1 MAEEVKGFANLMRYC
16 NTLEDYNQKKA
27 DGKVTDDVLVI
38 VLEDK
43 VIKFKGYEFDLS
55 GKGSGEGGSITID
68 DVLSATSTNPV
79 TSKAI
84 KEYVDLHPQYEKVD
98 EIEAPE
104 IEGIEGLT
112 NFLTEIT
119 YNDLVNLRDNNS
131 LIPGMKYRIIDYET
145 TTSTPKTQS
154 AGHVFDII
162 VTALSSSVLDENARA
177 IQSVRDVDGYFNNSN
192 LSAWRLLYSLDNDTS
207 RFRWAVKVGSE
218 ITIDISGGYGMTV
231 TGYLNGSLTL
241 ENVTYYKWDASFEG
255 MTLNILTDTETPS
268 EGETVKVLIGEEVME
283 GFPVVSVIKSEL
295 NGFGVIYNMVD
306 EYNNSLPYD
315 FKNIMFSRKL
325 TNYIY
330 DEENGIDTFVYT
342 FNNMDTDVSLLDLNN
357 AEEGVH
363 DNFMPM
369 SHSLPNNVFVNNPEY
384 VIKYYNNIFGVH
396 SINNTFED
404 QTFNNHLG
412 DNFLENRASSYFN
425 CNYFV
430 DNTWSNT
437 FGESCYGNTCYEGF
451 HENIIG
457 NDFVGNITH
466 SLFANN
472 IIGNNCKY
480 CEFKYDSSNI
490 TLVGTSNCFFNNCI
504 FADVEYTTIT
514 RSDLDPEATGGS
526 IVENVLFWKIKGTSS
541 NKIEF
546 DCAGQGSSNNSIITK
561 LNTNRPMKYK
571 IENILSL
578 VSGTEL

>member
-55 GKGSGEGGSITID
+55 GRGSGEGGSITID

-207 RFRWAVKVGSE
+207 RFKWAVKVGSE

-283 GFPVVSVIKSEL
+283 GLPVVSVIKSEL

-357 AEEGVH
+357 AEDGVH

-430 DNTWSNT
+430 NGTWSNT

-457 NDFVGNITH
+457 NNFVGNITH
-466 SLFANN
+466 RLFANN

-504 FADVEYTTIT
+504 FADVKYTTIT

>member
-192 LSAWRLLYSLDNDTS
+192 LSAWRLLYSLDNDIS

-241 ENVTYYKWDASFEG
+241 ENVTYYKWDATFEG

-268 EGETVKVLIGEEVME
+268 EGETVKVLLGEEVTE

-306 EYNNSLPYD
+306 EFNNSLPYD

-330 DEENGIDTFVYT
+330 DEENGVDTFVYT
-342 FNNMDTDVSLLDLNN
+342 FNDLSSDASIMNYGNSLDV
-357 AEEGVH
+357 GVYN
-363 DNFMPM
+363 NFMPL
-369 SHSLPNNVFVNNPEY
+369 SFILPNNVFINDPECA
-384 VIKYYNNIFGVH
+384 VQYYNNIFGVF
-396 SINNTFED
+396 SIDNTFGYG
-404 QTFNNHLG
+404 TYNNNLGGSFFNNIAKYHFTNNHFTG
-412 DNFLENRASSYFN
+412 GARDNR
-425 CNYFV
+425 
-430 DNTWSNT
+430 
-437 FGESCYGNTCYEGF
+437 FGESCYNNTFYGSTY
-451 HENIIG
+451 ENIIG
-457 NDFVGNITH
+457 EDFEGNLVGTR
-466 SLFANN
+466 FGNN
-472 IIGNNCKY
+472 IIGRGCRHNKFGSWFQNVTLGGEDMVCGI
-480 CEFKYDSSNI
+480 ENSVFSNVAKVDI
-490 TLVGTSNCFFNNCI
+490 LRDNPDMETSG
-504 FADVEYTTIT
+504 Y
-514 RSDLDPEATGGS
+514 
-526 IVENVLFWKIKGTSS
+526 IVMENILFL
-541 NKIEF
+541 NIE
-546 DCAGQGSSNNSIITK
+546 GSSNEKIVINLGMSKSNCIIKCTG
-561 LNTNRPMKYK
+561 LNRPTVHS
-571 IENILSL
+571 IDSILG
-578 VSGTEL
+578 SGTEL